1 MASVSWLTVAPVK
14 GLKLA
19 SAKKKLKAAQC
30 PVGTVRYSRG
40 SKRGRVINQK
50 PNRGKALDAG
60 TKVYLTV
67 AR

>member
-1 MASVSWLTVAPVK
+1 
-14 GLKLA
+14 
-19 SAKKKLKAAQC
+19 
-30 PVGTVRYSRG
+30 VGRVRYGKG

-60 TKVYLTV
+60 TRVYLTV

>member
-1 MASVSWLTVAPVK
+1 VCSVPHVK

-19 SAKKKLKAAQC
+19 KAKKALVKAGC
-30 PVGTVRYSRG
+30 PVGKVRYSRG

-60 TKVYLTV
+60 TKVALTV